1 MNRFKLIR
9 LLEKE
14 FSLSNDE
21 AHKLVN
27 EARGLVNKGKNPDS
41 VKLIFEPSKDSYI
54 VRGVEKTN
62 FANSRLRTRPIF
74 SRRIRSS
81 IITEVHPSTSK
92 AERKTVEVVYGR
104 TRKERN
110 APKSQHGTGGTGAG
124 GKQK

>member
-27 EARGLVNKGKNPDS
+27 EARDLVNKSKDPDT
-41 VKLIFEPSKDSYI
+41 VKLIFEPSKDSYV
-54 VRGVEKTN
+54 VRGVEKTK
-62 FANSRLRTRPIF
+62 FANTRLRSRPLF
-74 SRRIRSS
+74 SRRILSP
-81 IITEVHPSTSK
+81 ITAEVHTSTSK

-110 APKSQHGTGGTGAG
+110 TPKSQHGTGGTGAG
-124 GKQK
+124 GKYK